1 MKIYPADISGH
12 LIEANVI
19 EAFETCSQNF
29 AHTMIWN
36 QEGLLPAHENILSLC
51 AVFVVKI
58 GFLGLFWKRSPCGE
72 ASPMC
77 HVGLIGCAPCRMPR
91 LECVLGSNDLAFEIG
106 GQRGVIRGKP
116 YTRVPV
122 SGILKLYVKKSK
134 VKPYLQCADNHI
146 AQTRPCQRSL
156 SRLPHCSF
164 VDQIAGYPW
173 IYSRL
178 LGMRTYD

>member
-1 MKIYPADISGH
+1 
-12 LIEANVI
+12 
-19 EAFETCSQNF
+19 
-29 AHTMIWN
+29 
-36 QEGLLPAHENILSLC
+36 
-51 AVFVVKI
+51 
-58 GFLGLFWKRSPCGE
+58 
-72 ASPMC
+72 
-77 HVGLIGCAPCRMPR
+77 MPR

-146 AQTRPCQRSL
+146 VQTRPCQRSL

-164 VDQIAGYPW
+164 VDQIAGYP
-173 IYSRL
+173 
-178 LGMRTYD
+178 